1 MKLTAAQLD
10 RACGV
15 LLGSA
20 AEDALGAGY
29 EFTFPAWDLLPV
41 MKGGGLG
48 GFAPG
53 EWTDD
58 TDQAVAIAMV
68 AADGLDPRSA
78 AALDRIAAGLLDWY
92 AAGPADVGIQTRSV
106 LMRAVKAPTGA
117 AMVQAA
123 REVHEQHGRSA
134 GNGSLMRTGP
144 VALAY
149 LGDPAGLV
157 EAAMSVSSLTH
168 YQDHAQ
174 EACAV
179 WCLMIRH
186 AVLTG
191 DSRLSPTSRTGFP
204 TVPSGGRS
212 LTRPRPASPELSPT
226 TRGPSVLCRPCGRHQ
241 AHRWSGR

>member
-1 MKLTAAQLD
+1 
-10 RACGV
+10 
-15 LLGSA
+15 
-20 AEDALGAGY
+20 
-29 EFTFPAWDLLPV
+29 

-68 AADGLDPRSA
+68 AADGLDLRSA

-144 VALAY
+144 VALA
-149 LGDPAGLV
+149 LPRRSGRPRRSSDVGQLAHSLSGPRPGSVRSLV
-157 EAAMSVSSLTH
+157 L
-168 YQDHAQ
+168 D
-174 EACAV
+174 
-179 WCLMIRH
+179 
-186 AVLTG
+186 
-191 DSRLSPTSRTGFP
+191 DSPRGPHRGFP
-204 TVPSGGRS
+204 TFR
-212 LTRPRPASPELSPT
+212 RH
-226 TRGPSVLCRPCGRHQ
+226 RGLGSQPCQ
-241 AHRWSGR
+241 VAVAP